1 MKPNTK
7 TQVIM
12 DYASQLSLTGIPGS
26 LEEIITSANQQK
38 SSYADFALSLLKLE
52 IDHRSNRDLERR
64 QKAAWL
70 PLNHNLEHYDHS
82 FTNGLS
88 RQQVNQLRECMW
100 LEQNYNLVLMG
111 PSGVGKTYF
120 AAGLCSNAL
129 KKGYKAYFRTMEQI
143 MEMLKLKDI
152 TKSAGLEYK
161 KLLKAHLLVIDDIM
175 LFALDKQQAVGN
187 ERNVERRI
195 SNVEGG
201 NANVITLRQAQGS
214 ASASSGRR
222 PSRRH
227 DITPIQNGKCQ
238 ILAFPEES
246 LLGERKECRM
256 SNAEYRTW

>member
-12 DYASQLSLTGIPGS
+12 DYASQLNLTGIPGS
-26 LEEIITSANQQK
+26 LEEIIISANHQK
-38 SSYADFALSLLKLE
+38 ISYADFALSLLKLE

-70 PLNHNLEHYDHS
+70 PLNHNLENYDYS

-88 RQQVNQLRECMW
+88 KQQINQLRECMW

-120 AAGLCSNAL
+120 AAGLCSDAL

-152 TKSAGLEYK
+152 TRSAGLEYK

-175 LFALDKQQAVGN
+175 LFALDKQQAVALFN
-187 ERNVERRI
+187 
-195 SNVEGG
+195 
-201 NANVITLRQAQGS
+201 Q
-214 ASASSGRR
+214 
-222 PSRRH
+222 
-227 DITPIQNGKCQ
+227 
-238 ILAFPEES
+238 
-246 LLGERKECRM
+246 
-256 SNAEYRTW
+256 